1 MFDRSQIRIGKI
13 PGSCVFGVFQICT
26 LSEGSVVSSTGLI
39 VTSSRKGRKKRNYN
53 IQPGTNVANVIYFT
67 FKFTEM
73 IFQNIYDVETM
84 DLVTIHLATY
94 RL

>member
-26 LSEGSVVSSTGLI
+26 LSEGSVVSSTGFI

-73 IFQNIYDVETM
+73 IIQNIYDVETM
-84 DLVTIHLATY
+84 DLVTIHLITGHM
-94 RL
+94 

>member
-39 VTSSRKGRKKRNYN
+39 VTPSRKGRKKRNYN

-73 IFQNIYDVETM
+73 IIQNIYDVETM

-94 RL
+94 SL

>member
-39 VTSSRKGRKKRNYN
+39 VTPSRKGRKKRNYN
-53 IQPGTNVANVIYFT
+53 IQPSTNVANVIYFT

-73 IFQNIYDVETM
+73 IIQNIYDVETM

>member
-26 LSEGSVVSSTGLI
+26 LSEVSVVSSTGLI
-39 VTSSRKGRKKRNYN
+39 VTPSRKGRKKRNYN

-73 IFQNIYDVETM
+73 IIQNIYDVETM

>member
-26 LSEGSVVSSTGLI
+26 LSEGSVISSTGLI
-39 VTSSRKGRKKRNYN
+39 VTPSRKGRKKRNYN

-73 IFQNIYDVETM
+73 IIQNIYDVETM
-84 DLVTIHLATY
+84 DLVTIHLITGHM
-94 RL
+94 